1 MNENQQPLQ
10 DEENTA
16 EENQAVEAAA
26 AAAPA
31 EAAETGGPEQPEG
44 PAEDRVFGMPRT
56 CFRGTALGVAFG
68 FLLCGFAGILFDVQ
82 LDSTMCVIV
91 CAAAGYLISRM
102 VYRKRGTDASQNGK

>member
-16 EENQAVEAAA
+16 KENQ

-31 EAAETGGPEQPEG
+31 ETGEPEN
-44 PAEDRVFGMPRT
+44 RVFGMPRT

-102 VYRKRGTDASQNGK
+102 VYKKRETDASQNSK

>member
-16 EENQAVEAAA
+16 KENQ

-31 EAAETGGPEQPEG
+31 ETGEPEQPES
-44 PAEDRVFGMPRT
+44 PAENRVFGMPRT

-102 VYRKRGTDASQNGK
+102 VYKKRGTDASQNSK

>member
-1 MNENQQPLQ
+1 MNENQQSLQ

-16 EENQAVEAAA
+16 KENQ

-31 EAAETGGPEQPEG
+31 ETGEPEQPES
-44 PAEDRVFGMPRT
+44 PAENRVFGMPRT
-56 CFRGTALGVAFG
+56 CFRGTALGVAVG

-102 VYRKRGTDASQNGK
+102 VYKKRETDASQNSK

>member
-10 DEENTA
+10 DEENA
-16 EENQAVEAAA
+16 AAENQAVDAAA
-26 AAAPA
+26 TS
-31 EAAETGGPEQPEG
+31 EPEQPEG

-102 VYRKRGTDASQNGK
+102 VYRKCGTDASQNGK

>member
-16 EENQAVEAAA
+16 KENP

-31 EAAETGGPEQPEG
+31 EAAETGEPEQPES

-102 VYRKRGTDASQNGK
+102 VYKKRETDASQNSK

>member
-16 EENQAVEAAA
+16 KENQ

-31 EAAETGGPEQPEG
+31 EAAETGEPEQPES

-56 CFRGTALGVAFG
+56 CFRGTALGGAFG

-102 VYRKRGTDASQNGK
+102 VYKKRETDASQNSK

>member
-16 EENQAVEAAA
+16 KENQ

-31 EAAETGGPEQPEG
+31 EAAETGEPEQPES

-56 CFRGTALGVAFG
+56 R
-68 FLLCGFAGILFDVQ
+68 
-82 LDSTMCVIV
+82 CV
-91 CAAAGYLISRM
+91 
-102 VYRKRGTDASQNGK
+102 

>member
-1 MNENQQPLQ
+1 MNETQQPLQ

>member
-10 DEENTA
+10 DEK
-16 EENQAVEAAA
+16 ENQAAEAAA

-31 EAAETGGPEQPEG
+31 EAAETGEPEQPES

-102 VYRKRGTDASQNGK
+102 VYKKRGTDASQNSK

>member
-16 EENQAVEAAA
+16 KENQ

-31 EAAETGGPEQPEG
+31 ETGEPEQPES
-44 PAEDRVFGMPRT
+44 PAENRVFGMPRT

-91 CAAAGYLISRM
+91 CAAAGYLI
-102 VYRKRGTDASQNGK
+102 

>member
-16 EENQAVEAAA
+16 EENQA
-26 AAAPA
+26 A
-31 EAAETGGPEQPEG
+31 EAAETSGPEQPEG